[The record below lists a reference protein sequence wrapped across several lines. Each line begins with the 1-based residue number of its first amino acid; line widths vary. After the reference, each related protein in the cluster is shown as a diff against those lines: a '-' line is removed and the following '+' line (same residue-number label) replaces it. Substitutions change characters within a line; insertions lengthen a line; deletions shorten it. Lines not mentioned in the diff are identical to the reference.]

1 MKIIVAA
8 AAERELDAAM
18 AWYRLQQ
25 AGLQEGFLAE
35 FRATLMRIQAQ
46 PEIYSELRPGI
57 RRALMRRFPY
67 SVIYEVL
74 ESSLLILAI
83 AHQHRKPYYWEQ
95 K

>member
-35 FRATLMRIQAQ
+35 LMESKNQC
-46 PEIYSELRPGI
+46 ELI
-57 RRALMRRFPY
+57 RM
-67 SVIYEVL
+67 
-74 ESSLLILAI
+74 
-83 AHQHRKPYYWEQ
+83 
-95 K
+95 